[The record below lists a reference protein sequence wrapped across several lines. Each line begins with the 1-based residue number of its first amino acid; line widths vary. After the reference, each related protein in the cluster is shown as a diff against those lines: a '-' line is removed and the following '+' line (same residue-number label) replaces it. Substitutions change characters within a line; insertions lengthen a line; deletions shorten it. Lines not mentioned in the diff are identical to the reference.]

1 MCTATLPT
9 ETTSPRLPLHREGCL
24 GETGAA
30 ASPRAQPTPAS
41 YGKARGRDGGRE
53 TLRKGP
59 ARCGSGGGLR
69 ESEGPL
75 GNSGGKGAE
84 GRGLGRMEP
93 GEKQPKDFRSV
104 TLLGKR
110 CPPKKI
116 GITGL
121 IVKHLQKTFQRPI
134 ALQLSSPMALSQCCA
149 GSCPNLAMSKSEG
162 HEEKGGDV
170 VSIVMQPGSTHQSL
184 CSGPSGRED
193 HRCSESAPQGWQ
205 RCLQVQ
211 IEEAE
216 SRGAAHNLGS
226 LAQASHSC
234 ALRSSPT
241 PAPPLLC
248 PADATSKAKLSNCFS
263 IFSPL
268 SQSSKPDSSPLP
280 YANSNKSLRG
290 SWKKNLHPEE
300 PTSPKP
306 GDPACSPFTGPIIT
320 RITDGIYLGN
330 LNAAYSGRALCTNSI
345 DSIIDMSS
353 LPSDCSL
360 SIIPCTC
367 RRGEFRHSWS
377 RLKVDIQPLLHGD
390 CHKKGQPCFRDIN
403 ECIEASLEKGKRVL
417 IHCRDGY
424 SLGPTC
430 VIQYLMVKHS
440 MRLLAAY
447 EFVRA
452 RYPLNIQEC
461 HQDLLVGLEMSLQPG
476 AINITCLKHSLSR
489 KMAWS

>member
-1 MCTATLPT
+1 
-9 ETTSPRLPLHREGCL
+9 
-24 GETGAA
+24 
-30 ASPRAQPTPAS
+30 
-41 YGKARGRDGGRE
+41 
-53 TLRKGP
+53 
-59 ARCGSGGGLR
+59 
-69 ESEGPL
+69 
-75 GNSGGKGAE
+75 
-84 GRGLGRMEP
+84 MEP
-93 GEKQPKDFRSV
+93 GEKQHKDFSAV
-104 TLLGKR
+104 TLPGKR

-121 IVKHLQKTFQRPI
+121 IAKHLQKTFQRPI

-149 GSCPNLAMSKSEG
+149 GSCPNLVMSKSEA
-162 HEEKGGDV
+162 HEEKRGDV
-170 VSIVMQPGSTHQSL
+170 VSIAVQPGRTHRSL
-184 CSGPSGRED
+184 CLAPSAEED
-193 HRCSESAPQGWQ
+193 HCSSKLAPQDWQ
-205 RCLQVQ
+205 SGLQVQ
-211 IEEAE
+211 MEEAE
-216 SRGAAHNLGS
+216 HGGAAHRTGFLGW
-226 LAQASHSC
+226 ASHSC
-234 ALRSSPT
+234 TLRSSPT
-241 PAPPLLC
+241 PAPSLPC
-248 PADATSKAKLSNCFS
+248 PADSPSKAKLSSCFS
-263 IFSPL
+263 IFSP
-268 SQSSKPDSSPLP
+268 SPQGSKPDSRPLP
-280 YANSNKSLRG
+280 HANSKKSLRG

-300 PTSPKP
+300 PTGLKP
-306 GDPACSPFTGPIIT
+306 GEPACSPFTGPIIA

-367 RRGEFRHSWS
+367 RRGGFRHNWS
-377 RLKVDIQPLLHGD
+377 RLKVDIQAPLHGD
-390 CHKKGQPCFRDIN
+390 HHRKGQPCFRDIN

-476 AINITCLKHSLSR
+476 AINIMCLKHCLSR
-489 KMAWS
+489 KTAWS